1 MADGDDVT
9 ADPVVDT
16 ARAILDGHIV
26 LSRDLAQQ
34 GIYPAIDVT
43 QSVSRLMTDIVS
55 AEHSENSQ
63 ILRKYISK
71 YYENRDLILM
81 GGYVQGQDVDLD
93 IAMQLWPS
101 IVKFLKQNDGELASF
116 SQSVEDLKNLIG
128 GNR

>member
-55 AEHSENSQ
+55 AEHSENS
-63 ILRKYISK
+63 KY
-71 YYENRDLILM
+71 
-81 GGYVQGQDVDLD
+81 
-93 IAMQLWPS
+93 
-101 IVKFLKQNDGELASF
+101 
-116 SQSVEDLKNLIG
+116 
-128 GNR
+128 

>member
-1 MADGDDVT
+1 MNE
-9 ADPVVDT
+9 
-16 ARAILDGHIV
+16 I
-26 LSRDLAQQ
+26 
-34 GIYPAIDVT
+34 IDET
-43 QSVSRLMTDIVS
+43 
-55 AEHSENSQ
+55 HSEYARVF
-63 ILRKYISK
+63 RKLITLYLD
-71 YYENRDLILM
+71 NRDLILM

>member
-1 MADGDDVT
+1 
-9 ADPVVDT
+9 
-16 ARAILDGHIV
+16 
-26 LSRDLAQQ
+26 
-34 GIYPAIDVT
+34 
-43 QSVSRLMTDIVS
+43 MTDIVS

-101 IVKFLKQNDGELASF
+101 
-116 SQSVEDLKNLIG
+116 
-128 GNR
+128 